1 MIPQSLSSSL
11 SYLVPSLQ
19 FTDPFISNW
28 RLQPWTYSTS
38 LLSSISLGN
47 PNFFSFRFY
56 LAYPGEIDL
65 TVTVSMQ
72 LWFPL
77 HWSRSD
83 CCRRKDHSNAEG
95 ELHRGNG
102 SLCKDF
108 TDRAINN
115 IVAKDL
121 K

>member
-19 FTDPFISNW
+19 FTVPYMSNC
-28 RLQPWTYSTS
+28 LQPWTYSTS
-38 LLSSISLGN
+38 LLSLISLGN
-47 PNFFSFRFY
+47 PNFSSFRFF
-56 LAYPGEIDL
+56 LAYPWEIDL

-108 TDRAINN
+108 TDRAIDN
-115 IVAKDL
+115 IVAKGL